1 MNYWLIILGIIIVI
15 LIYILFTFFYA
26 TPRLISKADMNSQI
40 PAIKKNSLENAASQS
55 YTYNLWISLNALPGT
70 LTSCNYIFNMG
81 PMASSPSPS
90 FILYFDTPNKPRLS
104 IAFGE
109 GTIDANNKY
118 NPATATQNNQ
128 LITDNFPLQTWVFL
142 SISVESG
149 NIVDC
154 YINGKLVKSFYTTTV
169 VQPDGDINFG
179 ILNANIAQF
188 SRLPNASDPQTIWNE
203 YLKGNGIANS
213 KSYGMNMALTQ
224 NNIARNTWVI
234 F

>member
-1 MNYWLIILGIIIVI
+1 MTYWLIILGIIIVI

-26 TPRLISKADMNSQI
+26 TPPLISKADMNNQI
-40 PAIKKNSLENAASQS
+40 PMITHNSLENAASQS
-55 YTYNLWISLNALPGT
+55 YTYNLWISLNALPASQN
-70 LTSCNYIFNMG
+70 SCNYIFNMG
-81 PMASSPSPS
+81 PMTTGAPS
-90 FILYFDTPNKPRLS
+90 FILYFDTNNKPRLS
-104 IAFGE
+104 IALGE
-109 GTIDANNKY
+109 GNITNNVFSLGS
-118 NPATATQNNQ
+118 NPPKNNQ

-154 YINGKLVKSFYTTTV
+154 YINGKLVKSFYTSSV
-169 VQPDGDINFG
+169 VTPKGDINFG
-179 ILNANIAQF
+179 ILNANISQF
-188 SRLPNASDPQTIWNE
+188 SRLPNASDPQTVWNE

-224 NNIARNTWVI
+224 NNIAKNTWVI

>member
-26 TPRLISKADMNSQI
+26 TPRLISKADMNNQI
-40 PAIKKNSLENAASQS
+40 PVIKNNSLENAGSQS
-55 YTYNLWISLNALPGT
+55 YTYNLWISLNALPAT
-70 LTSCNYIFNMG
+70 STSCNYIFNMR
-81 PMASSPSPS
+81 PDNAAPS
-90 FILYFDTPNKPRLS
+90 FILYFDTNNKPRLS
-104 IAFGE
+104 IALGE
-109 GTIDANNKY
+109 GTIISNVFS
-118 NPATATQNNQ
+118 PATGASSKNNQ

-154 YINGKLVKSFYTTTV
+154 YINGKLVKSFYTTNV
-169 VQPDGDINFG
+169 VTPGGDINFG

-188 SRLPNASDPQTIWNE
+188 SRLPNASDPQTVWNE